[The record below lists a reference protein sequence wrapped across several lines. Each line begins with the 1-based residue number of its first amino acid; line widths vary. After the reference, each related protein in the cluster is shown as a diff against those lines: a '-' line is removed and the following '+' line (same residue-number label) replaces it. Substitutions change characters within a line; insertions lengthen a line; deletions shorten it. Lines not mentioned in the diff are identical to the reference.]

1 MSLFGFNAN
10 KNPPNLT
17 GLEGANLNSATIGTL
32 TLTDKI
38 YFQDANN
45 PDTGNNGTY
54 LTADHTTDSFIFNSP
69 QFSSIK
75 FQLGTDL
82 TNSEQIFDI
91 NPTSLQFNVANDLK
105 TLDYSELWTLD
116 GATSNIQ
123 AQINAINTSISGTNT
138 GAWGSAYYDSTI
150 TNPTASATN
159 YGLLNHIDPSGNNV
173 ILADASGSAYKTMQ
187 VLKPGSYNIQFSVQA
202 QHSSSSKQDMT
213 VWLTHNG
220 TQLANTAG
228 IFTLQANG
236 QNMVVSYNVIM
247 ELHTNDKI
255 GLQWSSP
262 DTTAELASI
271 TTSGAPLSPAVILTL
286 QQTTN
291 TAPGPQGPQGAT
303 GATGATGAQGP
314 TGPQGPQGQK
324 GDPGDVSTAQMT
336 EAITTQAAITLGLA
350 TAYTDA
356 AILTLTTDVIDP
368 LAATVALNSEAIT
381 TIEGDITTI
390 EGDITTLQNK
400 TYFITS
406 DQISHTYVDSHLDV
420 GDPTA
425 PSLEINVG
433 STNPLITTNKGGLN
447 ITSTGTGAYIALAAD
462 EVDITA
468 SGTAGLNLNAPGNVI
483 QLDAAST
490 NVFGNLSVNGNLIVG
505 NIKSA
510 TSLNITTPSTTIM
523 SAGGLGSVSLGG
535 FTDTVYINGFPF
547 SWYFSSQW

>member
-17 GLEGANLNSATIGTL
+17 GLDGANLNSATIGTL

-75 FQLGTDL
+75 FQLGTDQ

-91 NPTSLQFNVANDLK
+91 NPTSLQFNVASDLK

-138 GAWGSAYYDSTI
+138 GAWGSAWYDNTI

-159 YGLLNHIDPSGNNV
+159 YGLLNNIDPSGNNV

-187 VLKPGSYNIQFSVQA
+187 VLKAGSYNIQFSVQA
-202 QHSSSSKQDMT
+202 QHSSSTKQDMT

-236 QNMVVSYNVIM
+236 QNMVVSYNVLM
-247 ELHTNDKI
+247 ELHINDKI

-262 DTTAELASI
+262 DTTAVLTSI
-271 TTSGAPLSPAVILTL
+271 TTTGAPLSPAIIMTL
-286 QQTTN
+286 QQITN
-291 TAPGPQGPQGAT
+291 TTPGPQGPQGAT
-303 GATGATGAQGP
+303 GATGAQGATGSVGP
-314 TGPQGPQGQK
+314 TGPQGQK
-324 GDPGDVSTAQMT
+324 GDKGDPGEVTTAQMT

-350 TAYTDA
+350 TAYTDS
-356 AILTLTTDVIDP
+356 AILTLTTTVIDP
-368 LAATVALNSEAIT
+368 LAATTALNTDAIT

-400 TYFITS
+400 TYFISS
-406 DQISHTYVDSHLDV
+406 DQISHTYVNSHLDV

-433 STNPLITTNKGGLN
+433 STNPLITTSKGGLN
-447 ITSTGTGAYIALAAD
+447 ITSTGTGAYIAMNAE

-468 SGTAGLNLNAPGNVI
+468 TGTGGLNLNATGNTI
-483 QLDAAST
+483 QLDAANT
-490 NVFGNLSVNGNLIVG
+490 NVFGNLKATNLG
-505 NIKSA
+505 S
-510 TSLNITTPSTTIM
+510 TTTLNINAPSTTIQ
-523 SAGGLGSVSLGG
+523 SVAGLGSVSLGG
-535 FTDTVYINGFPF
+535 YTDTVYVNGFPF
-547 SWYFSSQW
+547 SFYFASQW